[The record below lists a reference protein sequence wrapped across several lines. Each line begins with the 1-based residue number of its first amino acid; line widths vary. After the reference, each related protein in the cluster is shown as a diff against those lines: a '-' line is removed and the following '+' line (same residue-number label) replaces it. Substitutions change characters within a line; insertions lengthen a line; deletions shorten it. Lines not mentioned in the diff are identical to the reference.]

1 MIRFRTEK
9 REKLKV
15 LDLGHFKKK
24 CICPHDVRI
33 TCKIHPSHIFGEFQ
47 GTSYIKIKPVKVPLM
62 VATMIAKW
70 VADAFDEHGI
80 YDKHIILNNYPFL
93 DCKTEYR
100 YSTLACDVMRPRP
113 EEPNS
118 SFCVLTGEGMSI
130 QEIDDILKRNSYNGF
145 PGKNLN
151 YDL

>member
-1 MIRFRTEK
+1 
-9 REKLKV
+9 
-15 LDLGHFKKK
+15 
-24 CICPHDVRI
+24 
-33 TCKIHPSHIFGEFQ
+33 
-47 GTSYIKIKPVKVPLM
+47 M

-145 PGKNLN
+145 PGKNLTFN
-151 YDL
+151 IEKLKTEFSCCFSTMYETYWIC

>member
-1 MIRFRTEK
+1 MPSR
-9 REKLKV
+9 REAHV
-15 LDLGHFKKK
+15 QNISFACFLG
-24 CICPHDVRI
+24 ISRNLP
-33 TCKIHPSHIFGEFQ
+33 
-47 GTSYIKIKPVKVPLM
+47 YIKIKPFKVPLM

-145 PGKNLN
+145 PGKN
-151 YDL
+151 YDS